1 MEIYDN
7 REIYTTAA
15 KALNRHLWCLSEQLV
30 SYAFFDVDI
39 DFETKR
45 KMLQALDHPES
56 VSHPNRIDLEHH
68 GKIISK
74 LTLDDFVT
82 IRNHIFIF

>member
-1 MEIYDN
+1 METYDN

-15 KALNRHLWCLSEQLV
+15 KALNRHLWCLSEKLV

-45 KMLQALDHPES
+45 KMLQALNHPES
-56 VSHPNRIDLEHH
+56 V
-68 GKIISK
+68 
-74 LTLDDFVT
+74 
-82 IRNHIFIF
+82 